1 MVQLECRDPSLRA
14 PVPGGPRSRGPRDA
28 PRAADEPASPPQV
41 AGAEFVGDREEKGL
55 ILAVEK
61 GFEPLV
67 GLPPTAVLKTEW
79 KRRRDGHLR
88 RDGTILGPR
97 ARIA

>member
-1 MVQLECRDPSLRA
+1 VTRRYAHLCPEGLARA
-14 PVPGGPRSRGPRDA
+14 VRETRPELQMNLLHR
-28 PRAADEPASPPQV
+28 PQV
-41 AGAEFVGDREEKGL
+41 AGAEFVGDREKGL
-55 ILAVEK
+55 ILAEEK